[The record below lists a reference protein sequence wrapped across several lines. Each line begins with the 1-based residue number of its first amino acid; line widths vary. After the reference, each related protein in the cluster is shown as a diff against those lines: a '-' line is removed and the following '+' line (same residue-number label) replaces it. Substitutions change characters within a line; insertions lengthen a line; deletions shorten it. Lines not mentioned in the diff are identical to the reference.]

1 MKLSQWAKKN
11 GITYHTAWKLFRD
24 GKLPVRSRQL
34 QTGTILVYEDEPA
47 ATAAGKVAVYAR
59 VSGSDQKSDLDRQ
72 VGRLCAAAIAA
83 GTPASVIVAEVGSGM
98 NGARPKLLS
107 LLRDPEVTTI
117 IVETRDRL
125 CRFGFEGLEAAMAA
139 SGRTVVVTGREEVS
153 SDLVRDMTEVL
164 TSFCARLYGQR
175 SARRR
180 AARALAA
187 AGSEGG
193 VAHDG

>member
-34 QTGTILVYEDEPA
+34 ETETILVYEDEPA
-47 ATAAGKVAVYAR
+47 ASSASKVAVYAR

-98 NGARPKLLS
+98 NGARPKLL
-107 LLRDPEVTTI
+107 
-117 IVETRDRL
+117 
-125 CRFGFEGLEAAMAA
+125 
-139 SGRTVVVTGREEVS
+139 
-153 SDLVRDMTEVL
+153 
-164 TSFCARLYGQR
+164 
-175 SARRR
+175 RRR
-180 AARALAA
+180 RDKEWAPPSVSPRAR
-187 AGSEGG
+187 
-193 VAHDG
+193 